1 MAGFFV
7 CMIHISPC
15 AAPNRISDCD
25 PLSSNHRRAIERC
38 GTDNREN
45 KTMTTII
52 ESLSPMLI
60 SLRDSHLELN
70 AGYES
75 KMYDMD

>member
-1 MAGFFV
+1 
-7 CMIHISPC
+7 
-15 AAPNRISDCD
+15 
-25 PLSSNHRRAIERC
+25 
-38 GTDNREN
+38 
-45 KTMTTII
+45 MTTII

-60 SLRDSHLELN
+60 SLRDAYLELN